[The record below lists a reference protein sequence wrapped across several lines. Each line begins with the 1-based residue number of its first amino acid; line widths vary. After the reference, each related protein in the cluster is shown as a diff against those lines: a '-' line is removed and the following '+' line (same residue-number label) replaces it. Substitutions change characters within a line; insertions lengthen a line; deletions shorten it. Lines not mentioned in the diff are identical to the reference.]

1 MEARTMNAIVIYD
14 SKFGNTERI
23 AKAIGHAL
31 ADELNVRV
39 QSVDETAAIPDGLE
53 LLVIGGPTHAHG
65 MSGPMRAFLQDIP
78 VDALR
83 AVPAL
88 AFDTRFRMPRII
100 SGTAASAIGKV
111 LRRKGAKVL
120 LRPESFF
127 VSRSEGNPLE
137 PGEQERAT
145 AWARDVIAFL
155 AHAA

>member
-1 MEARTMNAIVIYD
+1 MNAIVIYD

-23 AKAIGHAL
+23 AKAIGYAL

-39 QSVDETAAIPDGLE
+39 QSVDETAALPRELE
-53 LLVIGGPTHAHG
+53 LLVIGGPSHAHG
-65 MSGPMRAFLQDIP
+65 MSIPMRTFLQGMP
-78 VDALR
+78 NDALR

-88 AFDTRFRMPRII
+88 VFDTRFRMSKII
-100 SGTAASAIGKV
+100 SGTAAAKIARV
-111 LRRKGAKVL
+111 LRRNGAKVL
-120 LRPESFF
+120 LPPESFF
-127 VSRSEGNPLE
+127 VSRSEGHPLE